1 MDHDGRI
8 NPAVFATH
16 STVGELAMKVI
27 VTGGAG
33 FIGANLCRMLS
44 VEPAVETVVVID
56 DLSTGRR
63 ENLEGLDRV
72 ELVVGS
78 ILDPNLLAEPFVGAG
93 TVGHLAAR
101 PSVPR
106 SLADPL
112 ATHEVNA
119 TGTMNV
125 LEAARGNGDPHV

>member
-8 NPAVFATH
+8 NPSVFDTH

-63 ENLEGLDRV
+63 ENLEGLDRYRT
-72 ELVVGS
+72 GCGFDS
-78 ILDPNLLAEPFVGAG
+78 RFQ
-93 TVGHLAAR
+93 
-101 PSVPR
+101 SPR
-106 SLADPL
+106 QAVRWS
-112 ATHEVNA
+112 
-119 TGTMNV
+119 
-125 LEAARGNGDPHV
+125 